1 MKIVGFCQL
10 HNELAN
16 GNLENWFKCMEV
28 CDYIYIYDQ
37 NSTDGSKE
45 FYKKYDN
52 VVVIESPINNYE
64 NERICK
70 SILLKK
76 LLKEHPDTDWIYWID
91 GDTLMDGRLLGNNG
105 YYLKDLCKNASAQNI
120 DGIYFG
126 HLNLWRSD
134 IWYRVDNNYHMFD
147 RDGRRALWR
156 NNGNLYF
163 HEQPGL
169 HGRNPDMS
177 DAQEPMGMVKN
188 VRVPFSLIH
197 RGFADD
203 EQLIRKYDNYK
214 SRGQS
219 GNDLDRLLAEDG
231 LTVNAVPPGVL
242 PPWYDISNNTNP
254 VNKPRIIDEYKK
266 R

>member
-10 HNELAN
+10 HNELSN

-45 FYKKYDN
+45 YYKKFDN
-52 VVVIESPINNYE
+52 VVVIESPINDYE

-70 SILLKK
+70 GTLLKK

-91 GDTLMDGRLLGNNG
+91 GDTMMDGRLIGNNG
-105 YYLKDLCKNASAQNI
+105 YYLRDLCRHCSEQNI

-134 IWYRVDNNYHMFD
+134 VWVRTDNNYDMFD

-156 NNGNLYF
+156 NNGKLYF
-163 HEQPGL
+163 HEQAGL
-169 HGRNPDMS
+169 HGRNPDMT
-177 DAQEPMGMVKN
+177 DAQEPMGMERSI
-188 VRVPFSLIH
+188 RVPFTLVH

-203 EQLIRKYDNYK
+203 KQLVGKYENYK
-214 SRGQS
+214 SRGQEGES
-219 GNDLDRLLAEDG
+219 LD
-231 LTVNAVPPGVL
+231 
-242 PPWYDISNNTNP
+242 
-254 VNKPRIIDEYKK
+254 RIIDERGLTVQPIPPGILPHWIEPKDVQDPREKERLVDAYDKN
-266 R
+266 